1 MAMRDLKMIHEERI
15 MDDYS
20 EDAATFGDR
29 LALAREGQ
37 NLTQEQL
44 AKRLG
49 LRVQTVQNWEF
60 DRSEPRA
67 NKLQMLAGF
76 LNVSMI
82 WLLTGEGDG
91 GPALRSSGKTLPA
104 ELSALLGE
112 IREIRVANVKANN
125 RLAKLEKR
133 LREMSEQA

>member
-1 MAMRDLKMIHEERI
+1 MIQEELV

-20 EDAATFGDR
+20 EGAATFGDR
-29 LALAREGQ
+29 LALARESQ

-49 LRVQTVQNWEF
+49 LRVQTIRNWEF

-67 NKLQMLAGF
+67 NRLQMIAGF

-82 WLLTGEGDG
+82 WLLTGEGEG
-91 GPALRSSGKTLPA
+91 GPALHGAASTVSA

-112 IREIRVANVKANN
+112 IRDIRLSNVKAND

-133 LREMSEQA
+133 LREMAEVA

>member
-1 MAMRDLKMIHEERI
+1 MIQEELI
-15 MDDYS
+15 MEDYS

-29 LALAREGQ
+29 LALARESQ
-37 NLTQEQL
+37 NLTQEHL

-76 LNVSMI
+76 LNVSMV

-91 GPALRSSGKTLPA
+91 GPMVRGGDSKTLPA
-104 ELSALLGE
+104 ELSAVLGE
-112 IREIRVANVKANN
+112 IRDIRVANVKAND

-133 LREMSEQA
+133 LREMAEQA